1 MARPS
6 KNNCDYF
13 PHDNG
18 MRNHPK
24 VKAIRNKFDN
34 GYAIWVMLLEYLTAS
49 DGNVF
54 EYSELQFELLSGDF
68 GFSVTEIRE
77 VVDYSLKLEMLF
89 NKNGFINSDSL
100 DERLMPVYEKRG
112 KAKEISA
119 KQKRVLGKFATND
132 TVDTVVSVTEMPQ
145 SKVNKNKG
153 NKTNNIKFDF
163 FKSLL
168 ELGVEDNVARDWML
182 VRKNKNAANTQTA
195 FKAIAKEIS
204 ISGLTANE
212 CIEIAVVRSWQGF
225 KAEWIK
231 DKNKFQTH
239 QEQQNIIPFT
249 LNGLKDEDYNPR

>member
-1 MARPS
+1 MARPV

-24 VKAIRNKFDN
+24 VKAIRNKFQN
-34 GYAIWVMLLEYLTAS
+34 GYAIWVMTLEYLTAS

-54 EYSELQFELLSGDF
+54 EYSDLQFELLSGDF

-77 VVDYSLKLEMLF
+77 VVDYSIKLEMLF

-100 DERLMPVYEKRG
+100 DERLLPVYEKRG
-112 KAKEISA
+112 RAKDISA
-119 KQKRVLGKFATND
+119 KQKRILGKFAAKNS
-132 TVDTVVSVTEMPQ
+132 VDTVVSVAETPQ
-145 SKVNKNKG
+145 SKVNKKKE
-153 NKTNNIKFDF
+153 NKTTVFVFNF

-168 ELGVEDNVARDWML
+168 DLGVDEKIAKDWML
-182 VRKNKNAANTQTA
+182 VRKEKKAANTETA
-195 FKAIAKEIS
+195 FKSIAKEIT

-225 KAEWIK
+225 KAEWLN
-231 DKNKFQTH
+231 DKKPTQPTIDFFEL
-239 QEQQNIIPFT
+239 QEQKKNTGRI
-249 LNGLKDEDYNPR
+249 LE